1 MNSTNSSGN
10 SFTTPQS
17 SPEATEADLRSLE
30 YALGNFKHSLLDTV
44 QTFDTFN
51 EHFLQFSIQ
60 DDDVSQQL
68 MLTSAAPHDQVSE
81 HSLQT
86 HLVATSLQQTTPQLD
101 YIREVRHNLHRLP
114 TYPKRRA
121 TTTSLTSST
130 LLPGSSQ
137 GSDSLFE
144 SSNSSFDNEQPDFP
158 GFESTVGI
166 SNLPFLDQLNSL
178 ATMAAPTEGTLEPAV
193 EEEEPSEGWKR
204 FQKYAKITLESLQGD
219 LKLLTKQL
227 QDPSVN
233 QSVAQINTHVFKT
246 NRFRTKLASLEDE
259 LKGAMYEET
268 YPQDQAKQ
276 IKNAITTSYFD
287 VDTQQAVIEDSL
299 EQAREKAKEK
309 DAMAAALRQ
318 VANTPTVELPKFDG
332 KTIDYKAF
340 KTNFQFVIQ
349 KVNGPQELWATH
361 LVNSLQG
368 PVKQYIGSENKWFNR
383 YEDLWDML
391 DSKYDND
398 WTLYYE
404 TISAFF
410 YNVLKS
416 EEPEPFKNFFYA
428 QLDHISSIESL
439 NLTVGEL
446 LTTYLIESFPTFY
459 KTQMK
464 EALRALQPNKR
475 KATFSPA
482 EVRKVFNDTIGAT
495 YDESTIQNKNLPA
508 FLSHYGQNQRRHRRG
523 RGSGHWSNRPTP
535 QSTPPSAP
543 TQPAAPTPTA
553 PIPSATPAPQP
564 AQPLPQAG
572 NPMQPQGTVPQPQTP
587 QHYHQNG
594 YPGNNPPYP
603 QNSYRG
609 SYQGYRGGRGRGA
622 YRGNRGGYGSNS
634 RQRYCF
640 ICQDDSKYEHWSKDC
655 PSFTSPAAR
664 RERLTAIGRCNCCTR
679 HIHPGECNMQDCPEH
694 PGEKHWKYLCG
705 GQPHPGKNA

>member
-10 SFTTPQS
+10 SFTTPHS

-30 YALGNFKHSLLDTV
+30 YALGNFRHYLQDTV

-51 EHFLQFSIQ
+51 EHFQLFSSQ
-60 DDDVSQQL
+60 DDNVLERLNQTADALSE
-68 MLTSAAPHDQVSE
+68 QVSD
-81 HSLQT
+81 HTT
-86 HLVATSLQQTTPQLD
+86 HTCHTDATLQQPSSQLD
-101 YIREVRHNLHRLP
+101 DHREVR
-114 TYPKRRA
+114 TYPKRRV
-121 TTTSLTSST
+121 TSTSLE
-130 LLPGSSQ
+130 
-137 GSDSLFE
+137 GSDQFFNSSLGSDTLFGSPNTSFQGFE
-144 SSNSSFDNEQPDFP
+144 SSA
-158 GFESTVGI
+158 GI
-166 SNLPFLDQLNSL
+166 SGLPFYTQLNSQL
-178 ATMAAPTEGTLEPAV
+178 TTMAGDEEATQTHPITED
-193 EEEEPSEGWKR
+193 EEPSEGWKR
-204 FQKYAKITLESLQGD
+204 FQKYAKITLESLQAE

-233 QSVAQINTHVFKT
+233 RSVAQINTHVFKT
-246 NRFRTKLASLEDE
+246 NRSRTKLASLEDE
-259 LKGAMYEET
+259 LKGAMFEES

-276 IKNAITTSYFD
+276 IKKDIVTLYFEI
-287 VDTQQAVIEDSL
+287 DTQQAVIEDSL
-299 EQAREKAKEK
+299 ERAREEAREK
-309 DAMAAALRQ
+309 DAVAAALRQ
-318 VANTPTVELPKFDG
+318 VANTPTVDLPKFDG
-332 KTIDYKAF
+332 KTIEYKAF

-349 KVNGPQELWATH
+349 KVNGPKELWATH
-361 LVNSLQG
+361 LVNSLLG
-368 PVKQYIGSENKWFNR
+368 PVKQYIGSENKWFNK
-383 YEDLWDML
+383 YEDLWEML

-410 YNVLKS
+410 YNVLQS

-428 QLDHISSIESL
+428 QLDNISSIEAL

-475 KATFSPA
+475 KATFSPE

-495 YDESTIQNKNLPA
+495 YDEATIQNKNLPA

-523 RGSGHWSNRPTP
+523 RGSSHWSNRKPP
-535 QSTPPSAP
+535 QTTPPSAP
-543 TQPAAPTPTA
+543 TQPTAPTPTA

-564 AQPLPQAG
+564 AQPLPPAG
-572 NPMQPQGTVPQPQTP
+572 NPPQPQGTNPQPQTP

-594 YPGNNPPYP
+594 YPGNNPSYP
-603 QNSYRG
+603 RNNYRG

-622 YRGNRGGYGSNS
+622 YRGNRGGYGGIN
-634 RQRYCF
+634 RKRTCY
-640 ICQDDSKYEHWSKDC
+640 ICQDDSKYEHWSTDC
-655 PSFTSPAAR
+655 PTFTSPAAR
-664 RERLTAIGRCNCCTR
+664 RERLTAIGRCNCCTYQV
-679 HIHPGECNMQDCPEH
+679 HPGECNMQECPSH
-694 PGEKHWKYLCG
+694 PGEKHWQYLCG